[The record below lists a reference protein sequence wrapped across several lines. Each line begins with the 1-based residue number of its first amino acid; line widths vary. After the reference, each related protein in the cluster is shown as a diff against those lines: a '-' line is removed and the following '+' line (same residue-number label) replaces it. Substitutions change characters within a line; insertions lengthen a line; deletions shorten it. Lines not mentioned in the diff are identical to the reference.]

1 MRRNYTSIPVLV
13 AIILIPQLLFWWL
26 APVRTITDL
35 AVYGGGTVLTILI
48 PAVYFL
54 AYLKSGVRKTAGLAV
69 VCGVLDLA
77 SIALSALL
85 LGMHASLRSVVFA
98 FVIATLVYVILLLPM
113 IVSAV
118 RTPRQGVYAVAPE
131 APVAP
136 SAPDSPAYAGHTA
149 DVQPPV
155 STSAP
160 PHRVPVGSKPLPP
173 RNR

>member
-13 AIILIPQLLFWWL
+13 AIVLIPQLLFWWL
-26 APVRTITDL
+26 ASVRTLADL
-35 AVYGGGTVLTILI
+35 AVYGGGTALTILI
-48 PAVYFL
+48 PVAYFL
-54 AYLKSGVRKTAGLAV
+54 VYLKSGVRRTAGLAV
-69 VCGVLDLA
+69 VCGVLDLV
-77 SIALSALL
+77 SIAFSALL

-118 RTPRQGVYAVAPE
+118 RTPRQGVYAVTPE

-136 SAPDSPAYAGHTA
+136 SVPDSTAYAGHTA

-155 STSAP
+155 STPAPHHMSA
-160 PHRVPVGSKPLPP
+160 GSKPLPP